1 MLFHAKLPRFLWVE
15 ALLTAVF
22 LINRLPSQAIQME
35 SPFDRLFQTHP
46 DYSVLKVFGC
56 RCFPYLRDRASSK
69 FEPKSY
75 PCVFIGY
82 STIHKGFRCY
92 HPPSRKVFLSRHV
105 VFDEH
110 VFPYADPLALCLVLH
125 RGTILSPHM
134 RSLISGK
141 ILRKMIHRLFRG
153 NKPALWTGYLHSR
166 RHPMAYVL
174 AWWIRLYPLYA
185 MQCRML
191 TFLASSP

>member
-1 MLFHAKLPRFLWVE
+1 
-15 ALLTAVF
+15 
-22 LINRLPSQAIQME
+22 ME
-35 SPFDRLFQTHP
+35 SPFHRLFKKHL
-46 DYSVLKVFGC
+46 DYSILKVFGC

-110 VFPYADPLALCLVLH
+110 VFPYADPRSLFSTSQGNNAVTTYEEFDRWQNPEKNDSPSIQGEQTNTMDKFNALSKSQHGTCPCLVDPPLSSVSDVVQDAHASCQQSISPTCTTLPSDHPLH
-125 RGTILSPHM
+125 NGDTL
-134 RSLISGK
+134 LQGV
-141 ILRKMIHRLFRG
+141 
-153 NKPALWTGYLHSR
+153 SR
-166 RHPMAYVL
+166 
-174 AWWIRLYPLYA
+174 
-185 MQCRML
+185 
-191 TFLASSP
+191 